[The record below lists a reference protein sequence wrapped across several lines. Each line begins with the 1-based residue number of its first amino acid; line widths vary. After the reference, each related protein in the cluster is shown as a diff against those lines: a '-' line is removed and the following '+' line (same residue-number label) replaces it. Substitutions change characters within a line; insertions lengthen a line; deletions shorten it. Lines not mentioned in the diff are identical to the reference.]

1 MRKRSLGSKAGGF
14 PMCPHGGH
22 CDECRTLSTCEPEVA
37 EMFAEETDPVKFKG
51 RIPLKW
57 GLFSHLLGTL
67 QSLSPYL

>member
-14 PMCPHGGH
+14 PMCPHGSH

-51 RIPLKW
+51 RTPLKW